1 MKKFLCICLIFVL
14 ILTVCNKNTEIP
26 EETVIMPEETLSP
39 EPIKTE
45 ESEQIVMMTDKIS
58 EQLTRIILTGDPE
71 KGFPKVLLDSLQ
83 AACDEEGIEL
93 ELCTRQGDEEA
104 QYIYLGK
111 RIPEES
117 RRGLPSLGGTL
128 PRK

>member
-14 ILTVCNKNTEIP
+14 ILTACNKNTEIP
-26 EETVIMPEETLSP
+26 EETVVMPEETLSP

-45 ESEQIVMMTDKIS
+45 EPEQNVMIVDKIP

-71 KGFPKVLLDSLQ
+71 KGFPKPLPDGLQ

-93 ELCTRQGDEEA
+93 ELAQGRA
-104 QYIYLGK
+104 MKK
-111 RIPEES
+111 RSIII
-117 RRGLPSLGGTL
+117 
-128 PRK
+128 